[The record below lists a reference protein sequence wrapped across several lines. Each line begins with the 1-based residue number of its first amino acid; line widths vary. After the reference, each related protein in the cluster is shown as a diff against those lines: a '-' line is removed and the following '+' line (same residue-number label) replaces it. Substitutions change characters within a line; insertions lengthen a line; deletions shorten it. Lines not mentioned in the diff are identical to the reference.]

1 MTARSIVIE
10 TWNLGREP
18 AAIARALARQLG
30 LIGAQLGDDDEVI
43 VTHAELDAANR
54 AALAH
59 SLGRPIRWQILSPA
73 AGYYEHKNAGFD
85 AATGAI
91 VAFLDGDCAPDA
103 GWLAALTAPIARGD
117 ATVVAGF
124 TSYAGALAPIANQLD
139 FPYFGGRGPGTVRN
153 FFANNVAFAREV
165 FGARRYP
172 AITPMFHGQC
182 QVLALR
188 LVEDRVMIRLAP
200 AARVTHAWPDG
211 PRAWLATRLL
221 RGADTVSLLP
231 YVAATYAPRARPL
244 IARLGPVPALSVLG
258 LRAVRGTVTALRR
271 GPRLRNL
278 ALVAACTLVDALG
291 AATAPIVYQRLA

>member
-1 MTARSIVIE
+1 MIARSLVIE

-18 AAIARALARQLG
+18 DAIARGLAQQLRAVAPQLG
-30 LIGAQLGDDDEVI
+30 ADDELI
-43 VTHAELDAANR
+43 VTHAELDAATR
-54 AALAH
+54 AALARG
-59 SLGRPIRWQILSPA
+59 LGREIRWQMLSPA
-73 AGYYEHKNAGFD
+73 AGYYDHKNAGFD
-85 AATGAI
+85 ATTGEI
-91 VAFLDGDCAPDA
+91 VAFLDGDCAPVA
-103 GWLAALTAPIARGD
+103 GWLGALTAPIARGD

-153 FFANNVAFAREV
+153 FFANNVAFARDV
-165 FGARRYP
+165 FAARRYP
-172 AITPMFHGQC
+172 SIAPMFHGQC

-188 LVEDRVMIRLAP
+188 LAEDRVPIQLAP

-211 PRAWLATRLL
+211 PRAWIATRLL

-231 YVAATYAPRARPL
+231 YVADTYAPRARPL
-244 IARLGPVPALSVLG
+244 VARLGPVPALSVLG
-258 LRAVRGTVTALRR
+258 VRAVRGAMTAVRR